1 MTIYLSTKYTDL
13 RETRIKAIISNVLPH
28 DVYMERQYMRS
39 IIYYSR
45 FKSYHVAAT
54 NKFALYT
61 PRSYSGHMFR
71 TKHEASRTYALD
83 AFSLL

>member
-1 MTIYLSTKYTDL
+1 MIYLSTKYTDL
-13 RETRIKAIISNVLPH
+13 KEVRIKAIISNVLLH
-28 DVYMERQYMRS
+28 DVYMERQYMRL

-45 FKSYHVAAT
+45 FKSYRVAAT

-71 TKHEASRTYALD
+71 TKHEASRMLCSRRFFYTI
-83 AFSLL
+83 